1 MRVLAKPFINILFN
15 IYITSNVCNK
25 GTIGPRKYNVTRQ
38 RDVLRMYVFMPAHQ
52 WRFFFSSAR
61 AIYKIGLEFVGKVKK
76 EEKRGSF
83 LVKRG
88 K

>member
-1 MRVLAKPFINILFN
+1 
-15 IYITSNVCNK
+15 
-25 GTIGPRKYNVTRQ
+25 
-38 RDVLRMYVFMPAHQ
+38 VFMPAHQ

-61 AIYKIGLEFVGKVKK
+61 AISKIGLEFVGKVKK